1 MVGAVAPSSRFL
13 ARKMLA
19 PVDFTTVNLIVEYGP
34 GTGIFTR
41 EIVARLPASATLL
54 VIETHPVFYE
64 VLRVA
69 YADDPRVIVVNDSA
83 ENVRG
88 ILLEHELDAPDFIVS
103 GLPFAALPSSVSH
116 AILQRTAELL
126 DGHGMFITFQ
136 YTLLKQ
142 SLLKKYF
149 NDIRVTRELRNIP
162 PAYVLTCRI
171 V

>member
-19 PVDFTTVNLIVEYGP
+19 PIDFTSVSLIVEYGP
-34 GTGIFTR
+34 GTGVFTR
-41 EIVARLPASATLL
+41 EIVARLPASARLL

-64 VLRVA
+64 MLRTA
-69 YADDPRVIVVNDSA
+69 YDDDPRVIVVNDSA
-83 ENVRG
+83 ENIRD
-88 ILLEHELDAPDFIVS
+88 ILLEYNLGTPDFIVS

-126 DGHGMFITFQ
+126 DGNGAFITFQ

-142 SLLKKYF
+142 SLLRKYF
-149 NDIRVTRELRNIP
+149 NDIRVTRELRNLP
-162 PAYVLTCRI
+162 PAYVLICHI